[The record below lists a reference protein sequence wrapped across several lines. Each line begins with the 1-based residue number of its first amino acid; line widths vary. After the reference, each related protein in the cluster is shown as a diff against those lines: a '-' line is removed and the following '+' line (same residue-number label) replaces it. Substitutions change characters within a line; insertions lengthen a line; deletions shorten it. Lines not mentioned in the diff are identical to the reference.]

1 MMIAGWVML
10 GLVLDFA
17 LAIGV
22 GKLLARRTPPQPQ
35 PQPLR
40 LVVSR
45 PEPVRLVAS
54 R

>member
-17 LAIGV
+17 LAVGV
-22 GKLLARRTPPQPQ
+22 GKLLQRRTPPQ

-45 PEPVRLVAS
+45 PEPSRLVAS